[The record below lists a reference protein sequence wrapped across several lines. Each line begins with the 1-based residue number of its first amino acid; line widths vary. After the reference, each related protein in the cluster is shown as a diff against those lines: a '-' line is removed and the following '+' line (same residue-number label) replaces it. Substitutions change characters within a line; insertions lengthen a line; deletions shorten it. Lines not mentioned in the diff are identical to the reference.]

1 MCLLEEERVDA
12 GSKTETVG
20 ITTFFG
26 QIALLID
33 TLHLSYTEVFEI
45 IPYRNLLMMQ
55 RDKLR
60 AVYGGQKVNRISGKE
75 LANRRKKK

>member
-1 MCLLEEERVDA
+1 MVLYPNKLPESERVC
-12 GSKTETVG
+12 SG
-20 ITTFFG
+20 ICR
-26 QIALLID
+26 QIAHLID

>member
-1 MCLLEEERVDA
+1 MCQLDEERVDA

-20 ITTFFG
+20 NTTLFG
-26 QIALLID
+26 QIAHLID
-33 TLHLSYTEVFEI
+33 TLHLGYTEVFEI

-55 RDKLR
+55 RDKLHS
-60 AVYGGQKVNRISGKE
+60 VSGQKVNRISGKE

>member
-1 MCLLEEERVDA
+1 M
-12 GSKTETVG
+12 
-20 ITTFFG
+20 
-26 QIALLID
+26 ID
-33 TLHLSYTEVFEI
+33 TLHLSYTEVFEV

-55 RDKLR
+55 RDKLH